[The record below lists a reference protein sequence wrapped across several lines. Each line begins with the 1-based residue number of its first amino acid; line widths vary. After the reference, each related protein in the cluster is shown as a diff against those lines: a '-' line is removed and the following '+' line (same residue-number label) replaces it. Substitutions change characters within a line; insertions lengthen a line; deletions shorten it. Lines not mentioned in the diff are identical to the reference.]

1 LGDITIEFVL
11 LYAKGM
17 VLGGYVRAVE
27 FKGGGL
33 LMFVIFDLL
42 YGYSDVNHGGVKI
55 ATGLIR
61 SLIIL
66 NS

>member
-1 LGDITIEFVL
+1 MQKEWSLVVME
-11 LYAKGM
+11 
-17 VLGGYVRAVE
+17 RSVE

-33 LMFVIFDLL
+33 LMFLVFDLL